1 MQGQLLNTVTFPE
14 FTDLVRRKFVQN
26 QQMAAT
32 DPVLSLFIKDSIGK
46 GQGNTKLYQE
56 IDTETF
62 GRTKREGERSKKA
75 KVGTG
80 YSVTLR
86 KKRIAME
93 IDITQEMRDEN
104 RYAEVG
110 TLITN
115 LSQFCPQRLALDL
128 THILTFA
135 DATSYT
141 DMDGETVDL
150 RVGDGKSLVNT
161 AHDLKYS
168 SVTYSN
174 RVTGN
179 PVFSKGALEAAETLA
194 TTNIYSNFGEKRV
207 INFNT
212 IITGEDPNTV
222 HAVQQFL
229 KSTTDNTQDNPNVI
243 NTRQN
248 MYRHVVLPYLA
259 TTATGAYDSTK
270 RRYWFLASTGVGYN
284 GWQAIYA
291 EYEAAH
297 MKPVTE
303 NGANHDY
310 SADVW
315 TYGVRHGRGIKAI
328 SGRGI
333 IGSLPT
339 S

>member
-1 MQGQLLNTVTFPE
+1 MQGSFLNTVTFSE

-26 QQMAAT
+26 QNFA
-32 DPVLSLFIKDSIGK
+32 DVESVKGLFIKDPVGK

-62 GRTKREGERSKKA
+62 GRTKREGERAKKA

-80 YSVTLR
+80 YSVTLT

-110 TLITN
+110 SLITD
-115 LSQFCPQRLALDL
+115 LSSFCPNRLALDL
-128 THILTFA
+128 SHIFTFCN
-135 DATSYT
+135 ATSYT
-141 DMDGETVDL
+141 DMDGESVNVA
-150 RVGDGKSLVNT
+150 VGDGLSLINST
-161 AHDLKYS
+161 HTLKYS
-168 SVTYSN
+168 STTYSN
-174 RVTGN
+174 QVSGN
-179 PVFSKGALEAAETLA
+179 PVFSKGALEAAESLA
-194 TTNIYSNFGEKRV
+194 TTNVLSNFGEKRV
-207 INFNT
+207 IKFNT

-222 HAVQQFL
+222 HAVRQFL
-229 KSTTDNTQDNPNVI
+229 NSTSDNTQDNSGVV
-243 NTRQN
+243 NTRKN
-248 MYRHVVLPYLA
+248 MYRHVELPYLA
-259 TTATGAYDSTK
+259 STATGAYDSTK
-270 RRYWFLASTGVGYN
+270 RRWWFLGAVGIGYS

-297 MKPVTE
+297 MKPVTD

-315 TYGVRHGRGIKAI
+315 TYGVRHGRGIRAI
-328 SGRGI
+328 SGRGL

>member
-1 MQGQLLNTVTFPE
+1 
-14 FTDLVRRKFVQN
+14 
-26 QQMAAT
+26 MAAT
-32 DPVLSLFIKDSIGK
+32 DPVLSLFIKDPIGK
-46 GQGNTKLYQE
+46 GKGSTKLYQE

-62 GRTKREGERSKKA
+62 GRTKREAEKTKKA
-75 KVGTG
+75 KVGVG

-86 KKRIAME
+86 KKRVAME

-104 RYAEVG
+104 QHAEVG

-115 LSQFCPQRLALDL
+115 LGHFCPQRLALDL
-128 THILTFA
+128 THVFTFSN
-135 DATSYT
+135 ATSYT
-141 DMDGETVDL
+141 DMDGDTVDVS
-150 RVGDGKSLVNT
+150 VGDGLSLVNST
-161 AHDLKYS
+161 HLLKYS
-168 SVTYSN
+168 ATTYSN
-174 RVTGN
+174 RVTGD

-222 HAVQQFL
+222 HNVRQFL
-229 KSTTDNTQDNPNVI
+229 KSSSDNTQNNSAVI

-270 RRYWFLASTGVGYN
+270 RRWWFLGATGQGFN

-291 EYEAAH
+291 EFEAMNFKSPYED
-297 MKPVTE
+297 K
-303 NGANHDY
+303 
-310 SADVW
+310 SSDVW
-315 TYGVRHGRGIKAI
+315 TYGVRHGRGIKAV